1 MDSYEGNDE
10 DPISLHK
17 YLYVGANPANM
28 IDPSGHDDIAEIS
41 FTIGIST
48 GLGAVAGY
56 VYTGS
61 LKGASFGALGG
72 GIVGLTLAFGSAK
85 QKVDVIVAGTSNAAF
100 QALANFFTEYQDQI
114 LNIPPPTQQQERELI
129 VEAFAAGT
137 TNALVGTVFGLNG
150 SVSGI
155 TNAVATAYAQGR
167 SLRSALPSAIVG
179 ALTGYISGQVQLPG
193 GNDVGLYTV
202 GKIITASTLKT
213 ISTASSPILKA
224 TIQALDS
231 NLYTLL
237 YGQ

>member
-1 MDSYEGNDE
+1 MSGAPGARYLNTATGRFWSMDSYEGNDE

-17 YLYVGANPANM
+17 YLYVGANPANT

-114 LNIPPPTQQQERELI
+114 LNIPPPTQQQERELV

-137 TNALVGTVFGLNG
+137 TNALVGTVFGLNA

-179 ALTGYISGQVQLPG
+179 ALTGYLSRVPQVSEGAPF
-193 GNDVGLYTV
+193 
-202 GKIITASTLKT
+202 IR
-213 ISTASSPILKA
+213 
-224 TIQALDS
+224 ALCE
-231 NLYTLL
+231 
-237 YGQ
+237 